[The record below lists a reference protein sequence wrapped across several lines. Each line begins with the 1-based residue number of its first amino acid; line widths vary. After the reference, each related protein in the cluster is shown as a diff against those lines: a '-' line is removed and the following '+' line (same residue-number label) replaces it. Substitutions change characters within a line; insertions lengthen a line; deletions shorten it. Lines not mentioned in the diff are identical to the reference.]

1 MKLSVEKV
9 DYREATTDIIIL
21 PFLPISESF
30 VNFAG
35 KLGFLLKLFEI
46 IIELAFEEVIVIVR

>member
-9 DYREATTDIIIL
+9 DYRGATADNNIL